1 MNTRPRILPIA
12 FLGTLFLS
20 GWLGGC
26 LGPPRIETSIYE
38 GPKGSVVLRTVS
50 EASYHPSHPVD
61 VSVETFEKVL
71 TGIHY
76 RRSPGRWLQRLLD
89 SGAKSSPLLSPDQVA
104 FWTPHLRRAFLQ
116 VTAEEQVIIHIP
128 LQSASDFQSLTGILS
143 FQHNDLHMALTVP
156 NLSGLGPRSKTKPR
170 TPDALGVTK
179 PTVVFLPKNA
189 VKKSWDQGT
198 GTRTLTIDT
207 ALLAT
212 LNGPVSKD
220 SAQEFSTPDAAPV
233 QVTPPRR
240 IAPLVIP
247 SDRPIIRLESPPSDA
262 LLEEMRSLRR
272 ELSRQKQE
280 IERLKKRKSNAP

>member
-26 LGPPRIETSIYE
+26 LGPPQIETSIYE

-50 EASYHPSHPVD
+50 EASYHPSHPAD
-61 VSVETFEKVL
+61 LSVEIFEKVL

-76 RRSPGRWLQRLLD
+76 RRSSARWLQRLLD

-104 FWTPHLRRAFLQ
+104 FWAPHLRRAFLQ

-156 NLSGLGPRSKTKPR
+156 NLSGRGPRSKTKPR
-170 TPDALGVTK
+170 TPDSLGVTK
-179 PTVVFLPKNA
+179 PTVTFLPKSA

-198 GTRTLTIDT
+198 GTKTLTIDT

-212 LNGPVSKD
+212 LKGPVSKD
-220 SAQEFSTPDAAPV
+220 GKPSTPDAAPV

-247 SDRPIIRLESPPSDA
+247 PDRPIIRLESPPSDA

-280 IERLKKRKSNAP
+280 IERLKKRRESP

>member
-50 EASYHPSHPVD
+50 EASYHPSHPAD
-61 VSVETFEKVL
+61 VSVETFERVL

-104 FWTPHLRRAFLQ
+104 FWAPHLRRAFLQ

-189 VKKSWDQGT
+189 VKTSWDQGT
-198 GTRTLTIDT
+198 GTNLTIDT
-207 ALLAT
+207 ALLTA

-220 SAQEFSTPDAAPV
+220 GKPSTPDA
-233 QVTPPRR
+233 TPRR

-247 SDRPIIRLESPPSDA
+247 PDRPIIRLESPPSDA

-280 IERLKKRKSNAP
+280 IERLKKRQSNAP

>member
-1 MNTRPRILPIA
+1 MPIA

-26 LGPPRIETSIYE
+26 LGPPRIETSVYE

-50 EASYHPSHPVD
+50 EASYSPSHPAD
-61 VSVETFEKVL
+61 VSVETFERVL

-89 SGAKSSPLLSPDQVA
+89 SGVKSSPLLSPDQVA
-104 FWTPHLRRAFLQ
+104 FWAPHLRRAFLQ
-116 VTAEEQVIIHIP
+116 VTAEEQVFLRMP

-143 FQHNDLHMALTVP
+143 FQHNDLHMALTLP

-179 PTVVFLPKNA
+179 PTVTFVPKSA

-198 GTRTLTIDT
+198 GMNLTIDM
-207 ALLAT
+207 ALLTT
-212 LNGPVSKD
+212 LEGSVSKD
-220 SAQEFSTPDAAPV
+220 GPKTLPTPDAAPRPV
-233 QVTPPRR
+233 VPLIIPP
-240 IAPLVIP
+240 
-247 SDRPIIRLESPPSDA
+247 DRPIIKLESPPSET
-262 LLEEMRSLRR
+262 LLEEIRSLRR

-280 IERLKKRKSNAP
+280 IERLKKR

>member
-50 EASYHPSHPVD
+50 EASYSPSHPAD

-76 RRSPGRWLQRLLD
+76 RRSSARWLQQLLD
-89 SGAKSSPLLSPDQVA
+89 SGAKPIPLVSPDQVA
-104 FWTPHLRRAFLQ
+104 FWAPHLRRAFLQ

-143 FQHNDLHMALTVP
+143 FQHNDLHMALTVSG
-156 NLSGLGPRSKTKPR
+156 LSGQGPRSKTKPR

-179 PTVVFLPKNA
+179 PTVTFVPKSA
-189 VKKSWDQGT
+189 VKTSWDQGT
-198 GTRTLTIDT
+198 GTKTLTIDT

-220 SAQEFSTPDAAPV
+220 GKLSTPDATPV
-233 QVTPPRR
+233 QVTPPRHV
-240 IAPLVIP
+240 APLVIP
-247 SDRPIIRLESPPSDA
+247 PDRPIIRLESPPSDA

-280 IERLKKRKSNAP
+280 IERLKKRRESP

>member
-50 EASYHPSHPVD
+50 EASYHPSHPAD

-76 RRSPGRWLQRLLD
+76 RRSSARWLQRLLD
-89 SGAKSSPLLSPDQVA
+89 SGAKPTSLFSPDQVA
-104 FWTPHLRRAFLQ
+104 FWAPHLRRAFLQ
-116 VTAEEQVIIHIP
+116 VTVEEQVIIHIP
-128 LQSASDFQSLTGILS
+128 LQSASDFQNLTGILS
-143 FQHNDLHMALTVP
+143 FKHNDLHMALTVSG
-156 NLSGLGPRSKTKPR
+156 LSGRGPQSKTKPR
-170 TPDALGVTK
+170 TPNALGVTK
-179 PTVVFLPKNA
+179 PTVTFLPKSA
-189 VKKSWDQGT
+189 VKTSWEQGT
-198 GTRTLTIDT
+198 DTNLTIDT

-212 LNGPVSKD
+212 LDGPVSKNGPKTP
-220 SAQEFSTPDAAPV
+220 STPDATPRHVAP
-233 QVTPPRR
+233 P
-240 IAPLVIP
+240 VIP
-247 SDRPIIRLESPPSDA
+247 LDRPIIRLESPPSDA
-262 LLEEMRSLRR
+262 LLEEIRSLRR

-280 IERLKKRKSNAP
+280 IERLKKRRKSP

>member
-26 LGPPRIETSIYE
+26 LGPPLIETSIYE

-50 EASYHPSHPVD
+50 EASYSPSHPAD
-61 VSVETFEKVL
+61 VSVETFERVL

-76 RRSPGRWLQRLLD
+76 RRSPARWLQRLLD
-89 SGAKSSPLLSPDQVA
+89 SGAKPIPLVSPDQVA
-104 FWTPHLRRAFLQ
+104 FWAPHLRRAFLQ
-116 VTAEEQVIIHIP
+116 VTAEEQVFIRIP
-128 LQSASDFQSLTGILS
+128 LQSASNFQHLTGLLS
-143 FQHNDLHMALTVP
+143 FKHNDLHMALT
-156 NLSGLGPRSKTKPR
+156 LSGLSGQGPRSKTKPR
-170 TPDALGVTK
+170 PPDALGVTK
-179 PTVVFLPKNA
+179 PTVVFLPKSA
-189 VKKSWDQGT
+189 VKTSWDQGT
-198 GTRTLTIDT
+198 GTNLTIDM
-207 ALLAT
+207 ALLTA

-220 SAQEFSTPDAAPV
+220 GKPSTPDA
-233 QVTPPRR
+233 TPRR

-247 SDRPIIRLESPPSDA
+247 PDRPIIRLESPPSDA

-280 IERLKKRKSNAP
+280 IERLKKRRESP

>member
-50 EASYHPSHPVD
+50 EASYSPSHPAD
-61 VSVETFEKVL
+61 VSVETFERVL

-89 SGAKSSPLLSPDQVA
+89 SGVKSSPLLSPDQVA
-104 FWTPHLRRAFLQ
+104 FWAPHLRRAFLQ
-116 VTAEEQVIIHIP
+116 VTAEEQVFIRIP

-179 PTVVFLPKNA
+179 PTVTFVPKNA

-198 GTRTLTIDT
+198 GSKTLTIDT
-207 ALLAT
+207 ALLTT
-212 LNGPVSKD
+212 LEAPGSKVGPKTP
-220 SAQEFSTPDAAPV
+220 STPDT
-233 QVTPPRR
+233 TPRHV
-240 IAPLVIP
+240 APLVIP
-247 SDRPIIRLESPPSDA
+247 PDRPIIRLESPPSDV
-262 LLEEMRSLRR
+262 LLEEIRSLRR

>member
-26 LGPPRIETSIYE
+26 LGPPLIETSIYE

-50 EASYHPSHPVD
+50 EASYHPSHPAD
-61 VSVETFEKVL
+61 VSVETFERVL

-76 RRSPGRWLQRLLD
+76 RRSPARWLQRLLD
-89 SGAKSSPLLSPDQVA
+89 SGAKPIPLVSPDQVA
-104 FWTPHLRRAFLQ
+104 FWAPHLRQAFLN
-116 VTAEEQVIIHIP
+116 VTAEEQVFIHIP
-128 LQSASDFQSLTGILS
+128 LQSASNFQHLTGILS
-143 FQHNDLHMALTVP
+143 FKHNDLHMALTVSG
-156 NLSGLGPRSKTKPR
+156 LSGQGPRSKTKPR

-179 PTVVFLPKNA
+179 PTVVFLPKSA
-189 VKKSWDQGT
+189 VKTSWEQGT
-198 GTRTLTIDT
+198 DTNLTIDM

-212 LNGPVSKD
+212 LDGPVSKNGPKTP
-220 SAQEFSTPDAAPV
+220 STPDA
-233 QVTPPRR
+233 TPRR

-247 SDRPIIRLESPPSDA
+247 PDRPIIRLESPPSDA
-262 LLEEMRSLRR
+262 LLEEIRSLRR

-280 IERLKKRKSNAP
+280 IERLKKRRESP